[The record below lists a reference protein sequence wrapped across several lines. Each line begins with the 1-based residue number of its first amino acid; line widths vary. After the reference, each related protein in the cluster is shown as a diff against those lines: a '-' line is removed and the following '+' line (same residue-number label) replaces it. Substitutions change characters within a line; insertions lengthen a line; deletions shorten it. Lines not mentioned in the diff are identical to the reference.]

1 MSNAPSL
8 SFYLRSLLFPQPIQV
23 GAEAPPLSL
32 TASEGTWVRTA
43 DCKDQ
48 IHIALLFFRAMNRDE
63 IDAWLREYSQLFEA
77 FEKLDCAVF
86 GINTARTDKLRA
98 YQTELGLAFHLL
110 YDPFAL
116 DARQF
121 GYSGRRPYIRNGAV
135 LINKNGQISF
145 SERGLPSAHA
155 LLEIVA
161 QLEGKQLQPDS
172 PSAQNTVGAPVRN
185 PGQRPDEVRF
195 LSTEDTLQKLQD
207 SDNPHLLVDV
217 RTTPEYEAD
226 HVPGVI
232 HIPVDEIHHRYRDLG
247 QSNQLIFICQAGGRA
262 YSAAEFMSSIGSTE
276 IYVVEGGMSSWS
288 GPRKTGGKSE

>member
-1 MSNAPSL
+1 MSISTSL
-8 SFYLRSLLFPQPIQV
+8 SFYAKSLIYPQAIAV
-23 GAEAPPLSL
+23 GSKAPPLSL

-43 DCKDQ
+43 DCEGQ
-48 IHIALLFFRAMNRDE
+48 IHIVLLFFRTMNRDE
-63 IDAWLREYSQLFEA
+63 VDAWLREYSQLFEA
-77 FEKLDCAVF
+77 FEELDCAVF
-86 GINTARTDKLRA
+86 GINTSRTDKLRA
-98 YQTELGLAFHLL
+98 YQTELGLSFHLL

-116 DARQF
+116 DSRQYGF
-121 GYSGRRPYIRNGAV
+121 SGRRPSIRNGAV
-135 LINKNGQISF
+135 LINKDGEISF

-155 LLEIVA
+155 LLELVA
-161 QLEGKQLQPDS
+161 KLEGKDIQPES
-172 PSAQNTVGAPVRN
+172 PASTMNAGAPVRN

-195 LSTEDTLQKLQD
+195 LSTEDTLSKLQD

-276 IYVVEGGMSSWS
+276 IYVVEGGMSAWS

>member
-1 MSNAPSL
+1 
-8 SFYLRSLLFPQPIQV
+8 
-23 GAEAPPLSL
+23 
-32 TASEGTWVRTA
+32 
-43 DCKDQ
+43 
-48 IHIALLFFRAMNRDE
+48 MNRDE
-63 IDAWLREYSQLFEA
+63 VDAWLREYSRLFEA
-77 FEKLDCAVF
+77 FEELDCAVF
-86 GINTARTDKLRA
+86 GINTSRTDKLRA
-98 YQTELGLAFHLL
+98 YQTELGLSFHLL

-116 DARQF
+116 DSRQYGF
-121 GYSGRRPYIRNGAV
+121 SGRRPSIRNGAV
-135 LINKNGQISF
+135 LINKDGEISF

-155 LLEIVA
+155 LLELVA
-161 QLEGKQLQPDS
+161 KLEGKDIQPES
-172 PSAQNTVGAPVRN
+172 PASTMNAGAPVRN

-195 LSTEDTLQKLQD
+195 LSTEDTLSKLQD

-276 IYVVEGGMSSWS
+276 IYVVEGGMSAWS